1 MSTDQG
7 QTTKAKAAARTG
19 APAVPPGEETA
30 PGSGPVS
37 GSVHGGPIPDHTAT
51 VRPDWIDYNGHMNEA
66 FYVLVFGHATD
77 AMMIETG
84 MGQQYREQSGCSLYT
99 AEAHVRYL
107 REVTEGTELTV
118 RTRILGVDAKKV
130 RLVLEMRAPDRAEP
144 VATSELLMIHVDQSA
159 GRAAPFPDA
168 VRERFASLTQKAPE
182 WAGRSIGPVPKS

>member
-1 MSTDQG
+1 M
-7 QTTKAKAAARTG
+7 
-19 APAVPPGEETA
+19 
-30 PGSGPVS
+30 
-37 GSVHGGPIPDHTAT
+37 PDHTAT
-51 VRPDWIDYNGHMNEA
+51 VRPEWIDYNGHMNEA

-84 MGQQYREQSGCSLYT
+84 MGQQYRGESGCSLYT

-130 RLVLEMRAPDRAEP
+130 RLVLEMRAADRAEP
-144 VATSELLMIHVDQSA
+144 VATSELLMIHVDQAA

-168 VRERFASLTQKAPE
+168 VRERFESLTEKEPE
-182 WAGRSIGPVPKS
+182 WAGRSIGPVPRTQPGRKAQPGPKS

>member
-1 MSTDQG
+1 MTTEKTEQAQ
-7 QTTKAKAAARTG
+7 QTRQTRQTRQQ
-19 APAVPPGEETA
+19 TA
-30 PGSGPVS
+30 LV
-37 GSVHGGPIPDHTAT
+37 PDHTAT
-51 VRPDWIDYNGHMNEA
+51 VRPEWIDYNGHMNEA

-84 MGQQYREQSGCSLYT
+84 MGQRYREESGCSLYT

-107 REVTEGTELTV
+107 REVSEGAELTV

-130 RLVLEMRAPDRAEP
+130 RLVLEMRAAGKKDP

-168 VRERFASLTQKAPE
+168 VREHFASLKEKAPS
-182 WAGRSIGPVPKS
+182 WAGGSIGPVPKS